1 MNDIRIKQIE
11 LNNFKCHDHLVLSFY
26 GSDTSIYGDNGT
38 GKTSVYDA
46 LTWLLFGR
54 DSAGNGEK
62 NIEIKPLSENG
73 EVRDHMAI
81 TEVEVIL
88 LVNGEELT
96 LKRTYQEI
104 WSTKRGSGEAT
115 YDGNTSEYYIDGVPC
130 KKMAFTEKVNELVDE
145 ETFKLLTSVS
155 YFASDISWQDRRA
168 ILFEIA
174 NVVPDS
180 EIMKQDERFAA
191 LLDKTEKLSVEDL
204 KKKLILDKKGLVG
217 AKNELPAR
225 ISECQKTIED
235 IKGID
240 FKVAEAELREAETAC
255 NSINA
260 QILAIEHDTA
270 IENKRIEVKEAK
282 LELAAL
288 ENENRAYHASQ
299 RATMPDI
306 EGMRKTL
313 STLQVQH
320 ISKKNSAAATEA
332 LIANYDR
339 EIAASRDRWIAVNS
353 ESFTGGNCPTCGQA
367 LPAQQVQSAK
377 DKFETW
383 KSDRLREIE
392 ATANA
397 KKEAKKQQVERLQEI
412 SEEIVKIE
420 SEITAA
426 AGRITVAEGYV
437 TATEDMKDYSKR
449 KQAISERIAFFEGE
463 LADMVSNCSTVKAEL
478 ESKRDLLEVDAKRAR
493 DIVSRESLLNY
504 SKERIKAL
512 EEDAKR
518 TALLLD
524 SIEEMLYLIDE
535 YTRYKTTF
543 IEESI
548 NSMFSLAK
556 FRLFRAQTNGGI
568 EDRCDVVFEG
578 VPYINVNNSMKI
590 NLGIDIINTLSRAY
604 GVTVPLFIDNAES
617 VTNLEK
623 SDCQVIRLVVSEND
637 KILRCEI

>member
-1 MNDIRIKQIE
+1 MKDIRIKQME
-11 LNNFKCHDHLVLSFY
+11 LNNFKCHDHLVLNFY
-26 GSDTSIYGDNGT
+26 GSDASIYGDNGT

-115 YDGNTSEYYIDGVPC
+115 YDGNTSEYYIDGVTG

-180 EIMKQDERFAA
+180 EIMKQDARFAA
-191 LLDKTEKLSVEDL
+191 LLEKTEKLSVEDL
-204 KKKLILDKKGLVG
+204 KKKLISDKKGLVG

-235 IKGID
+235 IKDID
-240 FKVAEAELREAETAC
+240 FKAAETELREAEAAC

-313 STLQVQH
+313 STLQRQH
-320 ISKKNSAAATEA
+320 ISKKNSAAATES

-339 EIAASRDRWIAVNS
+339 EIATSRERWIAVNS

-367 LPAQQVQSAK
+367 LPAQQMQSAK

-412 SEEIVKIE
+412 SEEIAKIE

-449 KQAISERIAFFEGE
+449 KQTISERIAFFEGE

-478 ESKRDLLEVDAKRAR
+478 ESKRQLLEADAKRAR

-504 SKERIKAL
+504 SRDRIKAL

-556 FRLFRAQTNGGI
+556 FRLFREQANGGI

-604 GVTVPLFIDNAES
+604 GVTVPLFVDNAES

>member
-11 LNNFKCHDHLVLSFY
+11 LNNFKCHDHLVLNFY
-26 GSDTSIYGDNGT
+26 GSDASIYGDNGT

-54 DSAGNGEK
+54 DSVGNGEK

-180 EIMKQDERFAA
+180 EIMKQDERFAV
-191 LLDKTEKLSVEDL
+191 LREKTEKLSVEDL
-204 KKKLILDKKGLVG
+204 KKKLISDKKRLVG

-240 FKVAEAELREAETAC
+240 FKAAESELREAETAC

-299 RATMPDI
+299 RATMPDVDS
-306 EGMRKTL
+306 MKKTL
-313 STLQVQH
+313 STLQTQH

-339 EIAASRDRWIAVNS
+339 EIAASRERWIAVNS

-412 SEEIVKIE
+412 SEEIAKIE

-437 TATEDMKDYSKR
+437 TATEDMKDYSER
-449 KQAISERIAFFEGE
+449 KQAISERIAFFEGQ
-463 LADMVSNCSTVKAEL
+463 LADMVSNCSTVKVEL
-478 ESKRDLLEVDAKRAR
+478 ENKKLLLEADARRAR

-556 FRLFRAQTNGGI
+556 FRLFREQTNGGI

-637 KILRCEI
+637 KVLRCEI

>member
-1 MNDIRIKQIE
+1 MKEIKLISLE
-11 LNNFKCHDHLVLSFY
+11 LNNFKCHRHLKIDFN
-26 GSDTSIYGDNGT
+26 GRNTSLLGDNGT
-38 GKTSVYDA
+38 GKTSVYDS
-46 LTWLLFGR
+46 LTWLLFSK
-54 DSAGNGEK
+54 DSKGNGEK
-62 NIEIKPLSENG
+62 NIEIKPLG
-73 EVRDHMAI
+73 EGGKVKDHNAL
-81 TEVEVIL
+81 TEVEAVM
-88 LVNGEELT
+88 LVNGEVITLRRT
-96 LKRTYQEI
+96 LKEI
-104 WSTKRGSGEAT
+104 WTTKRGGSET
-115 YDGNTSEYYIDGVPC
+115 SYDGNTSEYYIDGVPC

-155 YFASDISWQDRRA
+155 YFASDISWQERRA

-191 LLDKTEKLSVEDL
+191 LLEKTEKLSVEDL
-204 KKKLILDKKGLVG
+204 KKKLISDKKGLVG

-240 FKVAEAELREAETAC
+240 FKAAETELREAEAAC

-270 IENKRIEVKEAK
+270 IENKKIEVKETK

-288 ENENRAYHASQ
+288 ENENRAYHALQ
-299 RATMPDI
+299 RATMPDV

-313 STLQVQH
+313 STLQTQH

-339 EIAASRDRWIAVNS
+339 EIAASRERWIAVNS

-367 LPAQQVQSAK
+367 LPAQQLQSAK

-383 KSDRLREIE
+383 KSERLREIE
-392 ATANA
+392 STANA

-412 SEEIVKIE
+412 SEEIAKIE

-426 AGRITVAEGYV
+426 TGRITVAEGYV
-437 TATEDMKDYSKR
+437 TATEDMKDYSER
-449 KQAISERIAFFEGE
+449 KQVISERIAFFEGQ
-463 LADMVSNCSTVKAEL
+463 LADMVSNCSAVKAEL
-478 ESKRDLLEVDAKRAR
+478 ENKRQLFEADAKRAR

-504 SKERIKAL
+504 SRDRIKAL

-556 FRLFRAQTNGGI
+556 FRLFREQTNGGI
-568 EDRCDVVFEG
+568 EDRCDVVCNN

-637 KILRCEI
+637 KNLRCEI